1 MKNKDKWCKIEAFV
15 KGKSVSM
22 RRKGRRNGGD
32 AGMLLLCPLNLV
44 VGYLNK

>member
-1 MKNKDKWCKIEAFV
+1 
-15 KGKSVSM
+15 M